1 MKIFKKILKK
11 KSIDNEK
18 RKNCEIINR
27 WFEKNEKNY
36 KFNLST
42 IWINWFASV
51 SKLWSGFPR
60 ISNTIAGTPP
70 SSIGMVEYCGD
81 E

>member
-27 WFEKNEKNY
+27 WFEKNEK
-36 KFNLST
+36 
-42 IWINWFASV
+42 IINSIYPFCSPIIV
-51 SKLWSGFPR
+51 HNE
-60 ISNTIAGTPP
+60 I
-70 SSIGMVEYCGD
+70 SSIKIN
-81 E
+81 